1 MASVDNNKGNDVS
14 TESKGKSVLEN
25 LMNTAENVATL
36 NITTVVGE
44 AIPVKGKDGYYLPDK
59 TGKTMHSSIDLLQ
72 GDITSI
78 IPQAFLSPP
87 LSTIRQ
93 YHQAREDTGRQII
106 KENIECLMKLV
117 ELVKE
122 LAKPDK

>member
-1 MASVDNNKGNDVS
+1 MASAENNKGKD
-14 TESKGKSVLEN
+14 VLER

-36 NITTVVGE
+36 NITTVVGD
-44 AIPVKGKDGYYLPDK
+44 AISVKGKDGYYLPDK
-59 TGKTMHSSIDLLQ
+59 NGKTMHSSIDLLQ

-78 IPQAFLSPP
+78 IPDEFLSPP
-87 LSTIRQ
+87 LNTIRQ